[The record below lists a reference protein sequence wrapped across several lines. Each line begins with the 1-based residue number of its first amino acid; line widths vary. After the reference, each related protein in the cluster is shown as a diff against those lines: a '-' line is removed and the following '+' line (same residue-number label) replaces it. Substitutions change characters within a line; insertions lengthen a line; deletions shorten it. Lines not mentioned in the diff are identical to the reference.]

1 MNTQGRKSPPV
12 RRSGRSDAGKRRP
25 GSGVGSRLLIMAAIV
40 AAVIFGVAIFFK
52 VNTVEVQGN
61 AIYSAEEI
69 RSASGIQ
76 KGDNL
81 FTLNKEAAAGSI
93 KASLPYVET
102 VSIIRFLP
110 DKIVIE
116 VKESDATF
124 AVTTDTNTTWLINS
138 VGKALEQISD
148 SAPDST
154 LTAEP
159 TAPDAE
165 APVEEPAEQPV
176 ENTDSEN
183 AGEDEAQPPSEN
195 PDSENAGED
204 EAQQPS
210 ENPDAASGEQTQQPS
225 DTADTAGRDT
235 AAEASAAD
243 NSAIQADGKR
253 IPRILGVTVN
263 SPTVGSVVT
272 ATNPA
277 SLNAALAVIAE
288 LDGTGLLDHIVSIN
302 TEKEYDIVLQ
312 YDGRYEIRLG
322 GTEELSYKIDYLT
335 VILSKLSDFQA
346 GVIDLTFS
354 DSSEARFYSQ
364 E

>member
-12 RRSGRSDAGKRRP
+12 RKRSRSDAGKRRP
-25 GSGVGSRLLIMAAIV
+25 SSGVGSRLLIMAAIV

-61 AIYSAEEI
+61 TIYSADEI

-138 VGKALEQISD
+138 VGKALEQIAD
-148 SAPDST
+148 SSVDQ
-154 LTAEP
+154 TAGSVQ
-159 TAPDAE
+159 T
-165 APVEEPAEQPV
+165 EQPATPDTQTPSETPTENPNG
-176 ENTDSEN
+176 ENTD
-183 AGEDEAQPPSEN
+183 GEEV
-195 PDSENAGED
+195 
-204 EAQQPS
+204 QQPS
-210 ENPDAASGEQTQQPS
+210 ESPDAASGEQTQRPS
-225 DTADTAGRDT
+225 DTADTADNENNT
-235 AAEASAAD
+235 ASELPAAD
-243 NSAIQADGKR
+243 ASAIQSDGKR

-263 SPTVGSVVT
+263 SPTAGSVVT

-277 SLNAALAVIAE
+277 ALNAALAVIAE

-302 TEKEYDIVLQ
+302 AEKEYDIVLQ
-312 YDGRYEIRLG
+312 YDERYEIRLG
-322 GTEELSYKIDYLT
+322 GTEELNYKIDYLT

-354 DSSEARFYSQ
+354 DSSEARFYSK

>member
-25 GSGVGSRLLIMAAIV
+25 SSGVGSRLLIMAAIV

-61 AIYSAEEI
+61 TIYSADEI

-148 SAPDST
+148 SAPDSA

-165 APVEEPAEQPV
+165 APVEEPVEQPV

-183 AGEDEAQPPSEN
+183 AGEDEAQQPSEN

-210 ENPDAASGEQTQQPS
+210 
-225 DTADTAGRDT
+225 DTAGTAGRDT

>member
-148 SAPDST
+148 SAPDSA

-165 APVEEPAEQPV
+165 APVEEPVEQPV
-176 ENTDSEN
+176 ENT
-183 AGEDEAQPPSEN
+183 
-195 PDSENAGED
+195 DSENAGED

-225 DTADTAGRDT
+225 DTADAAGGDT

-302 TEKEYDIVLQ
+302 AEKEYDIVLQ

>member
-148 SAPDST
+148 SAPDSA

-165 APVEEPAEQPV
+165 APVEEPVEQPV
-176 ENTDSEN
+176 ENT
-183 AGEDEAQPPSEN
+183 
-195 PDSENAGED
+195 DSENAGED

-210 ENPDAASGEQTQQPS
+210 ENPDAASGEQTQQPSENPDVASGEQTQQPS

>member
-148 SAPDST
+148 SAPDSA

-165 APVEEPAEQPV
+165 APVEEPVEQPV
-176 ENTDSEN
+176 ENT
-183 AGEDEAQPPSEN
+183 
-195 PDSENAGED
+195 DSENAGED

-277 SLNAALAVIAE
+277 SLNAALTVIAE

>member
-25 GSGVGSRLLIMAAIV
+25 SSGVGSRLLIMAAIV

-148 SAPDST
+148 SAPGSA

-176 ENTDSEN
+176 ENADSEN
-183 AGEDEAQPPSEN
+183 AGEDEAQQPSEN
-195 PDSENAGED
+195 LDAASGEQT
-204 EAQQPS
+204 QQPS

>member
-1 MNTQGRKSPPV
+1 MNTQERKSPPV

-148 SAPDST
+148 SAPDSA

-165 APVEEPAEQPV
+165 APGEEPVEQPV
-176 ENTDSEN
+176 
-183 AGEDEAQPPSEN
+183 EN

>member
-25 GSGVGSRLLIMAAIV
+25 SSGVGSRLLIMAAIV

-61 AIYSAEEI
+61 TIYSAEEI

-148 SAPDST
+148 SAPDSA

-165 APVEEPAEQPV
+165 APVEEPVEQPV
-176 ENTDSEN
+176 ENT
-183 AGEDEAQPPSEN
+183 
-195 PDSENAGED
+195 DSENAGED

-225 DTADTAGRDT
+225 DTADTAGGDT

>member
-148 SAPDST
+148 SAPDSA

-165 APVEEPAEQPV
+165 APVEEPVEQPV

-183 AGEDEAQPPSEN
+183 AGEDEAQQPP
-195 PDSENAGED
+195 
-204 EAQQPS
+204 

>member
-148 SAPDST
+148 SAPDSA

-165 APVEEPAEQPV
+165 VPVEEPVEQPV
-176 ENTDSEN
+176 
-183 AGEDEAQPPSEN
+183 EN

>member
-1 MNTQGRKSPPV
+1 MNTQGRKSPPA

-25 GSGVGSRLLIMAAIV
+25 SSGVGSRLLIMAAIV

-61 AIYSAEEI
+61 AIYSADEI

-148 SAPDST
+148 SAPDSA

-159 TAPDAE
+159 AAPDAE
-165 APVEEPAEQPV
+165 APVEEPVEQ
-176 ENTDSEN
+176 
-183 AGEDEAQPPSEN
+183 PSEN

-225 DTADTAGRDT
+225 DTAGTAGRDT

-302 TEKEYDIVLQ
+302 AEKEYDIVLQ

>member
-61 AIYSAEEI
+61 TIYSAEEI

-148 SAPDST
+148 SAPDSA

-165 APVEEPAEQPV
+165 APVEEPVEQPV
-176 ENTDSEN
+176 ENT
-183 AGEDEAQPPSEN
+183 
-195 PDSENAGED
+195 DSENAGED

>member
-1 MNTQGRKSPPV
+1 MNTQGRKSPPA
-12 RRSGRSDAGKRRP
+12 RGSGRSDAGKRRP
-25 GSGVGSRLLIMAAIV
+25 SSGVGSRLLIMAAIV

-61 AIYSAEEI
+61 AIYSAEEV

-148 SAPDST
+148 SAPDNV

-165 APVEEPAEQPV
+165 APVEEPVEQPV
-176 ENTDSEN
+176 ENT
-183 AGEDEAQPPSEN
+183 
-195 PDSENAGED
+195 DSENAGED

-302 TEKEYDIVLQ
+302 AEKEYDIVLQ

>member
-148 SAPDST
+148 SAPDSA

-159 TAPDAE
+159 AAPDAE
-165 APVEEPAEQPV
+165 APVEEPVEQPV
-176 ENTDSEN
+176 ENT
-183 AGEDEAQPPSEN
+183 
-195 PDSENAGED
+195 DSENAGED

>member
-1 MNTQGRKSPPV
+1 MNTQGRKSLPV

-148 SAPDST
+148 SAPDSA

-165 APVEEPAEQPV
+165 APVEEPVEQPV
-176 ENTDSEN
+176 ENT
-183 AGEDEAQPPSEN
+183 
-195 PDSENAGED
+195 DSENAGED

>member
-52 VNTVEVQGN
+52 VNTVEVQGT

-148 SAPDST
+148 SAPDSA

-165 APVEEPAEQPV
+165 APVEEPVEQPV
-176 ENTDSEN
+176 ENT
-183 AGEDEAQPPSEN
+183 
-195 PDSENAGED
+195 DSENAGED

-272 ATNPA
+272 ATNQA

>member
-1 MNTQGRKSPPV
+1 MNTQGRKSPPA
-12 RRSGRSDAGKRRP
+12 RGSGRSDAGKRRP
-25 GSGVGSRLLIMAAIV
+25 SSGVGSRLLIMAAIV

-61 AIYSAEEI
+61 TIYSAEEI

-148 SAPDST
+148 SAPDSA

-165 APVEEPAEQPV
+165 APVEEPVEQPV
-176 ENTDSEN
+176 ENT
-183 AGEDEAQPPSEN
+183 
-195 PDSENAGED
+195 DSENAGED

>member
-148 SAPDST
+148 SAPDSA

-159 TAPDAE
+159 TAPDVE
-165 APVEEPAEQPV
+165 VPVEEPVEQPV
-176 ENTDSEN
+176 
-183 AGEDEAQPPSEN
+183 EN

>member
-148 SAPDST
+148 SAPDSA

-165 APVEEPAEQPV
+165 APVEEPVEQPV
-176 ENTDSEN
+176 ENTDN
-183 AGEDEAQPPSEN
+183 
-195 PDSENAGED
+195 ENAGED
-204 EAQQPS
+204 EAQQPT

-225 DTADTAGRDT
+225 DTAGTAGRDT

>member
-1 MNTQGRKSPPV
+1 MNTQGRKSPPA
-12 RRSGRSDAGKRRP
+12 RGSGRSDAGKRRP
-25 GSGVGSRLLIMAAIV
+25 SSGVGSRLLIMAAIV

-110 DKIVIE
+110 DKIVID

-148 SAPDST
+148 SAPDSA

-165 APVEEPAEQPV
+165 APVEEPVEQ
-176 ENTDSEN
+176 
-183 AGEDEAQPPSEN
+183 PSEN

-225 DTADTAGRDT
+225 DTADAAGGDT

-243 NSAIQADGKR
+243 TTAIQADGKR

-263 SPTVGSVVT
+263 SPTVGRVVT

>member
-1 MNTQGRKSPPV
+1 MNTQGRKSPPA

-25 GSGVGSRLLIMAAIV
+25 SSGVGSRLLIMAAIV

-61 AIYSAEEI
+61 TIYSAEEI

-165 APVEEPAEQPV
+165 APVEEPVEQPV

-183 AGEDEAQPPSEN
+183 AGEDEAQ
-195 PDSENAGED
+195 
-204 EAQQPS
+204 QPT

-302 TEKEYDIVLQ
+302 AEKEYDIVLQ

>member
-25 GSGVGSRLLIMAAIV
+25 SSGVGSRLLIMAAIV

-148 SAPDST
+148 SAPDSA

-165 APVEEPAEQPV
+165 APVEEPVEQPV
-176 ENTDSEN
+176 ENT
-183 AGEDEAQPPSEN
+183 
-195 PDSENAGED
+195 DSENAGED

-225 DTADTAGRDT
+225 DTAATAGRDT

>member
-1 MNTQGRKSPPV
+1 MNTQGRKSPPA

-25 GSGVGSRLLIMAAIV
+25 SSGVGSRLLIMAAIV

-61 AIYSAEEI
+61 TIYSAEEI

-148 SAPDST
+148 SAPDSA

-165 APVEEPAEQPV
+165 APVEEPVEQPV
-176 ENTDSEN
+176 ENT
-183 AGEDEAQPPSEN
+183 
-195 PDSENAGED
+195 DSENAGED

>member
-148 SAPDST
+148 SAPDSA

-165 APVEEPAEQPV
+165 APVEEPVEQPV
-176 ENTDSEN
+176 ENT
-183 AGEDEAQPPSEN
+183 
-195 PDSENAGED
+195 DSENAGED

-225 DTADTAGRDT
+225 DTAGTAGRDT

-243 NSAIQADGKR
+243 NSAIQADGKH

>member
-1 MNTQGRKSPPV
+1 MNTQGRKSPPA
-12 RRSGRSDAGKRRP
+12 RGSGRSDAGKRRP
-25 GSGVGSRLLIMAAIV
+25 SSGVGSRLLIMAAIV

-69 RSASGIQ
+69 CSASGIQ

-148 SAPDST
+148 SAPDSA

-165 APVEEPAEQPV
+165 APVEEPVEQPV
-176 ENTDSEN
+176 ENT
-183 AGEDEAQPPSEN
+183 
-195 PDSENAGED
+195 DSENAGED

-225 DTADTAGRDT
+225 DTADTAGRNT

>member
-25 GSGVGSRLLIMAAIV
+25 SSGVGSRLLIMAAIV

-61 AIYSAEEI
+61 TIYSAEEI

-148 SAPDST
+148 SAPDSA

-165 APVEEPAEQPV
+165 APVEEPVAQPV
-176 ENTDSEN
+176 ENT
-183 AGEDEAQPPSEN
+183 
-195 PDSENAGED
+195 DSENAGED

-225 DTADTAGRDT
+225 DTAGTAGRDT

>member
-25 GSGVGSRLLIMAAIV
+25 SSGVGSRLLIMAAIV

-148 SAPDST
+148 SAPDSA

-165 APVEEPAEQPV
+165 APVEEPVEQPV
-176 ENTDSEN
+176 ENT
-183 AGEDEAQPPSEN
+183 
-195 PDSENAGED
+195 DSENAGED

>member
-40 AAVIFGVAIFFK
+40 AAVIFGVAFFFK

-148 SAPDST
+148 SAPGSA

-165 APVEEPAEQPV
+165 APVEEPVEQPV

-183 AGEDEAQPPSEN
+183 AGEDEAQ
-195 PDSENAGED
+195 
-204 EAQQPS
+204 QPT

-225 DTADTAGRDT
+225 DTAGTAGRDT

>member
-148 SAPDST
+148 SAPDSA

-183 AGEDEAQPPSEN
+183 AGEDEAQ
-195 PDSENAGED
+195 
-204 EAQQPS
+204 QPS
-210 ENPDAASGEQTQQPS
+210 ENPDVASGEQTQQPS
-225 DTADTAGRDT
+225 DTADTAGSDT

>member
-148 SAPDST
+148 SAPDRA

-165 APVEEPAEQPV
+165 APVEEPVEQ
-176 ENTDSEN
+176 
-183 AGEDEAQPPSEN
+183 PSEN

>member
-148 SAPDST
+148 SAPDSA

-165 APVEEPAEQPV
+165 APVEEPVEQPV
-176 ENTDSEN
+176 
-183 AGEDEAQPPSEN
+183 EN

-346 GVIDLTFS
+346 GVIALTFS
-354 DSSEARFYSQ
+354 DSSEASFYSQ

>member
-61 AIYSAEEI
+61 AIYAAEEI

-124 AVTTDTNTTWLINS
+124 AVTTDTNTTWLINT

-148 SAPDST
+148 SAPDSA

-165 APVEEPAEQPV
+165 APVEEPVEQPA
-176 ENTDSEN
+176 ENT
-183 AGEDEAQPPSEN
+183 
-195 PDSENAGED
+195 DSENAGED

-354 DSSEARFYSQ
+354 DSSVARFYSQ

>member
-25 GSGVGSRLLIMAAIV
+25 GSSVGSRLLIMAAIV

-148 SAPDST
+148 SAPGSA

-165 APVEEPAEQPV
+165 APVEESAEQPV

-183 AGEDEAQPPSEN
+183 AGEDEAQ
-195 PDSENAGED
+195 
-204 EAQQPS
+204 QPS
-210 ENPDAASGEQTQQPS
+210 ENPDVASGEQTQQPS

>member
-1 MNTQGRKSPPV
+1 MNEGGCVMFCLQEAIHNTF
-12 RRSGRSDAGKRRP
+12 RR
-25 GSGVGSRLLIMAAIV
+25 
-40 AAVIFGVAIFFK
+40 
-52 VNTVEVQGN
+52 N
-61 AIYSAEEI
+61 
-69 RSASGIQ
+69 
-76 KGDNL
+76 
-81 FTLNKEAAAGSI
+81 
-93 KASLPYVET
+93 
-102 VSIIRFLP
+102 VSYDDLGG
-110 DKIVIE
+110 
-116 VKESDATF
+116 T
-124 AVTTDTNTTWLINS
+124 
-138 VGKALEQISD
+138 IS
-148 SAPDST
+148 
-154 LTAEP
+154 
-159 TAPDAE
+159 
-165 APVEEPAEQPV
+165 
-176 ENTDSEN
+176 
-183 AGEDEAQPPSEN
+183 
-195 PDSENAGED
+195 
-204 EAQQPS
+204 PS

-225 DTADTAGRDT
+225 DTAGTAGRDT

>member
-61 AIYSAEEI
+61 TIYSAEEI

-183 AGEDEAQPPSEN
+183 AGEDEAQ
-195 PDSENAGED
+195 
-204 EAQQPS
+204 QPS

-225 DTADTAGRDT
+225 DTAGTAGRDT

>member
-1 MNTQGRKSPPV
+1 MNTQGRKSPPA

-25 GSGVGSRLLIMAAIV
+25 SSGVGSRLLIMAAIV

-61 AIYSAEEI
+61 TIYSAEEI

-148 SAPDST
+148 SAPDSA

-165 APVEEPAEQPV
+165 APVEEPVEQPV
-176 ENTDSEN
+176 ENT
-183 AGEDEAQPPSEN
+183 
-195 PDSENAGED
+195 DSENAGED

-225 DTADTAGRDT
+225 DTADTAGKDT

>member
-138 VGKALEQISD
+138 VGKALEQILD
-148 SAPDST
+148 SAPDSA

-183 AGEDEAQPPSEN
+183 AGEDEAQQPP
-195 PDSENAGED
+195 
-204 EAQQPS
+204 

-302 TEKEYDIVLQ
+302 AEKEYDIVLQ